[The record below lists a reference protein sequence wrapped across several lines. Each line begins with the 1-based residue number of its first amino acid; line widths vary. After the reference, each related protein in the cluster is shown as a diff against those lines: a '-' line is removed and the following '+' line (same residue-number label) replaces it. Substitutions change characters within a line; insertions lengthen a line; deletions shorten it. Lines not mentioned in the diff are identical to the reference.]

1 MKLTNNHDLPE
12 AIVAAIMNDSYTKG
26 DADIS
31 VTELLTP
38 PQLRQLKLKH
48 YEELTE
54 DVSDRIWSLL
64 GQSVHTIIERAGLNL
79 TNVLSEVTV
88 NSEYGGWKLKGQIDN
103 VVLSD
108 SHLFD
113 FKVTSAW
120 KVKGGIVPPEWEQ
133 QTNIYRRLLAKEK
146 GLSISRM
153 SVIAVLRDWSRNEAG
168 RSPDYPQAQVKMLD
182 VRLWSEEEADA
193 FINER
198 VAMHQAEVPALC
210 TEADRWTKPE
220 KWAVM
225 KRGNVRAVKL
235 FDDVIEAQLLAH
247 TASNLYLEHRPGE
260 AVRCQSWCP
269 VSQFCQ
275 QWRDDPRNKQSIS
288 ETLFNAQ
295 V

>member
-1 MKLTNNHDLPE
+1 MKLTNNHNLPE

-31 VTELLTP
+31 VTELLSP
-38 PQLRQLKLKH
+38 PQLRHLKLKH

-120 KVKGGIVPPEWEQ
+120 KVKGGIVPREWER

-153 SVIAVLRDWSRNEAG
+153 SVIAVLRDWSRNEAA
-168 RSPDYPQAQVKMLD
+168 RSPDYPQSQVKMLD

-198 VAMHQAEVPALC
+198 VAMHQADTPAPC
-210 TEADRWTKPE
+210 TVEDRWTKPE

-225 KRGNVRAVKL
+225 KRGNIRAVKL
-235 FDDVIEAQLLAH
+235 FDDPIEAQALAD
-247 TASNLYLEHRPGE
+247 TASNLYVEHRPGE

-269 VSQFCQ
+269 VSKFCQ

>member
-1 MKLTNNHDLPE
+1 MKLTNNHNLPE

-31 VTELLTP
+31 VTELLSP
-38 PQLRQLKLKH
+38 PQLRHLKLKH
-48 YEELTE
+48 YEELSE

-64 GQSVHTIIERAGLNL
+64 GQSVHTIIERASLAL
-79 TNVLSEVTV
+79 PNVLTEVTV
-88 NSEYGGWKLKGQIDN
+88 TSGYGGWKLKGQIDN

-120 KVKGGIVPPEWEQ
+120 KVKGGVVPSDWEK
-133 QTNIYRRLLAKEK
+133 QTNTYRRLLIKEK
-146 GLSISRM
+146 GLIVNRM
-153 SVIAVLRDWSRNEAG
+153 SVLAVLRDWSRNEAA
-168 RSPDYPQAQVKMLD
+168 RSPDYPQSQVKLLD
-182 VRLWSEEEADA
+182 VPLWSEEEADA
-193 FINER
+193 FINQR
-198 VAMHQAEVPALC
+198 IAMHQAEVPALC
-210 TEADRWTKPE
+210 TDEDRWTKPE

-225 KRGNVRAVKL
+225 KRGNIRAVKL
-235 FDDVIEAQLLAH
+235 FDDPIEAQALAG
-247 TASNLYLEHRPGE
+247 TASNLYVEHRPGE

-269 VSQFCQ
+269 VSEFCQ
-275 QWRDDPRNKQSIS
+275 QWRYDPRNKQSIS

>member
-1 MKLTNNHDLPE
+1 MKLTNNHNLPE

-31 VTELLTP
+31 VTELLSP
-38 PQLRQLKLKH
+38 PQLRHLKLKH
-48 YEELTE
+48 YEELSE

-64 GQSVHTIIERAGLNL
+64 GQSVHTIIERASLALPNIL
-79 TNVLSEVTV
+79 TEVTI
-88 NSEYGGWKLKGQIDN
+88 NSEYGGWKLKGQVDN

-108 SHLFD
+108 SQLID

-120 KVKGGIVPPEWEQ
+120 KVKGGVVPPEWEQ

-146 GLSISRM
+146 GLVIDRM

-193 FINER
+193 FINQR
-198 VAMHQAEVPALC
+198 IAMHQAEVPALC
-210 TEADRWTKPE
+210 TDEERWSKPE

-225 KRGNVRAVKL
+225 KRGNVRAVRL
-235 FDDVIEAQLLAH
+235 FDNPIDAEHLAN
-247 TASNLYLEHRPGE
+247 TASNLYVEHRPGE
-260 AVRCQSWCP
+260 AVRCQTWCP
-269 VSQFCQ
+269 VSRWCT
-275 QWRDDPRNKQSIS
+275 QWANDPRNKPSIS
-288 ETLFNAQ
+288 ETLFNA
-295 V
+295 

>member
-1 MKLTNNHDLPE
+1 MKLTNNHNLPE

-31 VTELLTP
+31 VTELLSP
-38 PQLRQLKLKH
+38 PQLRHLKLKH
-48 YEELTE
+48 YEELSE

-64 GQSVHTIIERAGLNL
+64 GQSVHTIIERASLAL
-79 TNVLSEVTV
+79 PNVLTEVTI
-88 NSEYGGWKLKGQIDN
+88 NSEYGGWKLKGQVDN

-108 SHLFD
+108 SHLID

-120 KVKGGIVPPEWEQ
+120 KVKGGVVPPEWEQ
-133 QTNIYRRLLAKEK
+133 QTNVYRRLLAKEK
-146 GLSISRM
+146 GLVIDRM

-193 FINER
+193 FINQR
-198 VAMHQAEVPALC
+198 VAIHQAEVPALC
-210 TEADRWTKPE
+210 TDAERWTKPE

-225 KRGNVRAVKL
+225 KRGNIRAVKL
-235 FDDVIEAQLLAH
+235 FDNPLEAQALAD
-247 TASNLYLEHRPGE
+247 TASNLYVEHRPGE

-269 VSQFCQ
+269 VSEFCQ